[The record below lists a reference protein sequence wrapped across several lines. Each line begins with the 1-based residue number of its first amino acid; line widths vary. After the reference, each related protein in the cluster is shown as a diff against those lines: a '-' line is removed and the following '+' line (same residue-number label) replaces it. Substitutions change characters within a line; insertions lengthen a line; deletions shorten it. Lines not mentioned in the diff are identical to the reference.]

1 MKKFGTSLYGYNKQD
16 VNIFVKEVAKEYESM
31 LNNLKEV
38 NDENKRLLEQ
48 IEKYKEMQGSF
59 NKAILVAE
67 DASNQIKKLA
77 KDEYRQIVDEAKKN
91 ASRIVNEA
99 LIRADKIEHDSEE
112 LRRRT
117 ALFKRKLRQAIES
130 ELEAIE
136 SIGEDY

>member
-1 MKKFGTSLYGYNKQD
+1 MIFIVSLNGYNKQE
-16 VNIFVKEVAKEYESM
+16 VRNFVSEVAREYEAM
-31 LNNLKEV
+31 LNNLKDLDNQNKQLMQEV
-38 NDENKRLLEQ
+38 ER
-48 IEKYKEMQGSF
+48 YKDMQGSF

-67 DASNQIKKLA
+67 DASTKIKKMA
-77 KDEYRQIVDEAKKN
+77 KEEYRAIVEEAKKN

-99 LIRADKIEHDSEE
+99 LLKANKIENDSEE

-136 SIGEDY
+136 DIGEKY

>member
-1 MKKFGTSLYGYNKQD
+1 MKKFGTSLYGYNKED
-16 VNIFVKEVAKEYESM
+16 VNTFVKEIAKEYENM

-38 NDENKRLLEQ
+38 NEENKRLIEQ
-48 IEKYKEMQGSF
+48 IEKYKDMQSSF
-59 NKAILVAE
+59 NKAILVTE

-77 KDEYRQIVDEAKKN
+77 KDEYKQIVDEAKKN

-99 LIRADKIEHDSEE
+99 LIRADKIERDSEE

-136 SIGEDY
+136 DIGENY

>member
-1 MKKFGTSLYGYNKQD
+1 MKKFGTSLYGYNKED
-16 VNIFVKEVAKEYESM
+16 VNTFVKEIAKEYENM

-38 NDENKRLLEQ
+38 NEENKRLIEQ
-48 IEKYKEMQGSF
+48 IEKYKDMQSSF

-77 KDEYRQIVDEAKKN
+77 KDEYKQIVDEAKKN

-99 LIRADKIEHDSEE
+99 LIRADKIERDSEE

-136 SIGEDY
+136 DIGENY